1 MKPEDLIFK
10 EVYQGAMKQ
19 GAPERQAKDS
29 AIQAMKDYKRSN
41 YKGIKSLVEN
51 AIKRANK

>member
-10 EVYQGAMKQ
+10 EVYQGAMKE

-29 AIQAMKDYKRSN
+29 AIQAMFDYKRSN
-41 YKGIKSLVEN
+41 YKGIKNLIEG
-51 AIKRANK
+51 AIKRAKK